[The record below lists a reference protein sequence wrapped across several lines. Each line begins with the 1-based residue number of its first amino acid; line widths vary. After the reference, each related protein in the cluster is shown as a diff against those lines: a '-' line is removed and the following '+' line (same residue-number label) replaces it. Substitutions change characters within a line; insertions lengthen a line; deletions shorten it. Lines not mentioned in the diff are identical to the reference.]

1 MIERPPIFTTCS
13 QGSRRIGRPPATGRV
28 RSLSSRVWR
37 ARGEATC
44 LMVLVVSAMAV
55 LSACSND
62 GADVLAGERA
72 GEVAR
77 DEPVY
82 DLHLADVACRLEQVE
97 HGELEDR
104 VLQPL
109 GFHLVHRDLRDQGS

>member
-28 RSLSSRVWR
+28 RLSSSSVWR

-44 LMVLVVSAMAV
+44 LMVVVSAMAMF
-55 LSACSND
+55 SACSDD
-62 GADVLAGERA
+62 GADMLAGERA

-77 DEPVY
+77 DESVH

-97 HGELEDR
+97 HGEFEDR
-104 VLQPL
+104 VLQTL
-109 GFHLVHRDLRDQGS
+109 RFHLVHRDLRNK